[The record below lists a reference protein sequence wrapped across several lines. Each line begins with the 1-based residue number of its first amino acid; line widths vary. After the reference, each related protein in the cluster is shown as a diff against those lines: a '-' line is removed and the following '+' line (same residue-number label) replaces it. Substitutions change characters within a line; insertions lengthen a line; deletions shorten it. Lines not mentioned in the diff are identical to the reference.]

1 MSPSTRGLRVAYLA
15 SVSLALAS
23 CASPPPPPEPAVV
36 ELSIDGFGCEALGLG
51 NVRVSGRIVVAVDG
65 AVLDGSEPCLESGA
79 VAYRCA
85 LGSAVAEGRA
95 EREVGEVARATTDS
109 SGASSYPFSLE
120 LSLPEGRE
128 PLLPLELSATLAY
141 VDRDGSARSAA
152 ASASLEVPRVMAPTL
167 TVSSIRILK
176 DELIN
181 TKLRVDLAVDN
192 PNAFPLTFS
201 ALDYRLYG
209 EGRYWASDS
218 LAKAF
223 TVPELGSATASLYL
237 TMNFSDMSRS
247 LLDQVIRLA
256 AVSYRLEGRGR
267 VATGLAFLPEFSLPF
282 DLSGRVGVTR

>member
-1 MSPSTRGLRVAYLA
+1 MGLRVACLA
-15 SVSLALAS
+15 SAALALVS

-36 ELSIDGFGCEALGLG
+36 ELSVADLRCEALGL
-51 NVRVSGRIVVAVDG
+51 NRVRASGRIDVRSDVALEAG
-65 AVLDGSEPCLESGA
+65 APSYLCS
-79 VAYRCA
+79 
-85 LGSAVAEGRA
+85 LGSARTEGRA
-95 EREVGEVARATTDS
+95 EGPLAAAETGGREEGNGS
-109 SGASSYPFSLE
+109 SSYPFTLE
-120 LSLPEGRE
+120 LALPAGRE

-141 VDRDGSARSAA
+141 VDRDGSARSAS

-167 TVSSIRILK
+167 TVSRILILK

-218 LAKAF
+218 LARAF
-223 TVPELGSATASLYL
+223 TVPEMGSATASLYL